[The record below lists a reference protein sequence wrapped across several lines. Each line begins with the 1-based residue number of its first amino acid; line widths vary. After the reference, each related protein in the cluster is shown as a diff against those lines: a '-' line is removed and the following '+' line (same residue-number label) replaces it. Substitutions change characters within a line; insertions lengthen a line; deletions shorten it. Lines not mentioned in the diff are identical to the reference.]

1 MLFGRSEDGTIFT
14 QCAHRLDFLVRQ
26 ITDLVDARPFGQQR
40 GVGLGQIAVAGLREL
55 LADGTVRAETKG
67 VVGPSCL
74 DQIAVLEDLLEATTV
89 TSEFTPDYHRTTVSD
104 TAEDIDELYH

>member
-1 MLFGRSEDGTIFT
+1 MSVSSDRK
-14 QCAHRLDFLVRQ
+14 Q
-26 ITDLVDARPFGQQR
+26 IVLT
-40 GVGLGQIAVAGLREL
+40 VA
-55 LADGTVRAETKG
+55 ADGTVRAETKG

>member
-1 MLFGRSEDGTIFT
+1 MLT
-14 QCAHRLDFLVRQ
+14 
-26 ITDLVDARPFGQQR
+26 
-40 GVGLGQIAVAGLREL
+40 VA
-55 LADGTVRAETKG
+55 ADGTVRAETKG

-89 TSEFTPDYHRTTVSD
+89 TNDSSRLPHRTTVSD